1 MGKNSDLWV
10 PSGLYGELHI
20 CRPFRDQMDLN
31 PFASLKFIT
40 VAIGSKVKQ
49 KLETN
54 TNKTLYKVEL

>member
-20 CRPFRDQMDLN
+20 CRPFRD